1 MKWRQGFSG
10 SKSTERRA
18 ICGWH
23 EIIPTIG
30 RSAPVVST
38 RRHKVLDNVFPNSL
52 CSRLT
57 ESKFSGRSLA
67 SSVNLSRKNKSLP
80 APKLAWASIFF
91 TAGLGQSIPVVSVHN
106 VVMPRQ
112 QTVENLVRLAPAVLF
127 FWKRAIE
134 RNSLAIRKIEGL
146 QGQLSND
153 IQDQRW
159 ASHNLDRPNSNARDR
174 LTKDTGVIRRIEC
187 KIEF

>member
-127 FWKRAIE
+127 FLE
-134 RNSLAIRKIEGL
+134 
-146 QGQLSND
+146 
-153 IQDQRW
+153 
-159 ASHNLDRPNSNARDR
+159 ASHREEFSCDQENRGTARTAFER
-174 LTKDTGVIRRIEC
+174 HPRSALGVS
-187 KIEF
+187 